1 MTINTFLSL
10 ISLLTSLAQTP
21 LPIRTSYSIAKF
33 LSSTKEDYS
42 FFQSRL
48 SDFLQTYVARDENN
62 QPIRSSNGAG
72 YVIQPDKREEGI
84 RAMNEI
90 MNFEI
95 ETPELKIY
103 YDDIKDIELSPKDLM
118 VLMPYIIT

>member
-1 MTINTFLSL
+1 
-10 ISLLTSLAQTP
+10 
-21 LPIRTSYSIAKF
+21 
-33 LSSTKEDYS
+33 
-42 FFQSRL
+42 
-48 SDFLQTYVARDENN
+48 
-62 QPIRSSNGAG
+62 
-72 YVIQPDKREEGI
+72 
-84 RAMNEI
+84 MNEI